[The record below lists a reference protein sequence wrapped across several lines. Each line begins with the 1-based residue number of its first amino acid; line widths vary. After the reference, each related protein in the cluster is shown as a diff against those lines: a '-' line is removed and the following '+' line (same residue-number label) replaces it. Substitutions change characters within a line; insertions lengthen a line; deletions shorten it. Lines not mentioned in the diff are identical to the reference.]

1 MGSGGVGKSAMTV
14 RFINGSY
21 LEWYDPTSKSAT
33 KFTCSRAD
41 VELRIPVRYPELT
54 GADRG
59 DRKQIMVDRQPS
71 LLEILDTGQ
80 LISSLA
86 HKLMISRCGSV
97 PEPERYVCPRIGR
110 FRPRLFVNQLFQFG
124 GQS

>member
-1 MGSGGVGKSAMTV
+1 MGSGGVGKSAITV

-71 LLEILDTGQ
+71 LLEILDTG
-80 LISSLA
+80 
-86 HKLMISRCGSV
+86 KLNNSRRSGGQKLTISRCRPV
-97 PEPERYVCPRIGR
+97 LKPERHVCTRI
-110 FRPRLFVNQLFQFG
+110 
-124 GQS
+124 